1 MDLLYGNQR
10 KALKLIYRSYKKDT
24 KLTKVMLSKFLK
36 LNFQETTKICNEL
49 RNKNLISLVGL
60 NYDPKITSN
69 GIEYFSLETR
79 TNVEIILKSIVCPV
93 IVSLA
98 TTLITMWLSS

>member
-10 KALKLIYRSYKKDT
+10 KALKLIYRSYKKDA

-60 NYDPKITSN
+60 NYDPKITIN
-69 GIEYFSLETR
+69 GIDYFST
-79 TNVEIILKSIVCPV
+79 EIGEWLKNNIIAILALIISLISL
-93 IVSLA
+93 IVS
-98 TTLITMWLSS
+98 IFK